1 MREGLGKGWMNEGG
15 GCRVVTFSSGH
26 VKARLWLHRAVSP
39 RLLNLGAKHLS
50 LVLKYQSGPAGMDL
64 SFHRGSN
71 PPRADVDGAVANPSG
86 YFMFYL

>member
-39 RLLNLGAKHLS
+39 RLENRLDFSIWEQNIS
-50 LVLKYQSGPAGMDL
+50 V
-64 SFHRGSN
+64 
-71 PPRADVDGAVANPSG
+71 
-86 YFMFYL
+86 